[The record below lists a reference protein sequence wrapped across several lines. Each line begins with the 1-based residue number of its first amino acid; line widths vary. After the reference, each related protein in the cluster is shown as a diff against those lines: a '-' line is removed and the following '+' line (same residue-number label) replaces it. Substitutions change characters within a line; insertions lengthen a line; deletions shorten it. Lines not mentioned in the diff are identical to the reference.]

1 MRQPDSP
8 RRVLIVGPPGV
19 ATPVDEFFQD
29 ESWQCEHLHST
40 GGVLR
45 RLREQGDVDLVLLV
59 VNGDMQQQ
67 LELCRQIKLDL
78 RTASV
83 PVIFISSADS
93 DARLTALESG
103 ADDCLDL
110 QMPMRE
116 IALRIGRT
124 VRIKEAMDSLEDAR
138 AVVIAL
144 ANAIEGRDPYTG
156 GHVERVSAYCLE
168 LGRRLGLG
176 PEALGILRTGGI
188 VHDIGKIAVPDAILN
203 KPGKLTDFEMEIIKR
218 HPVVG
223 YDLLKPFRTFEHV
236 LPLVRWHHE
245 RPNGKGY
252 PDGLE
257 GDELP
262 LMPRIVAVADAFDA
276 LSTARPYRQALPV
289 ARCREILVSG
299 AQNGDFAPEVVEVF
313 GEMLDGY
320 AAPLA
325 PAGTV

>member
-8 RRVLIVGPPGV
+8 RRVLIIGQTGAAAAVN
-19 ATPVDEFFQD
+19 EFFQD
-29 ESWQCEHLHST
+29 ERWECEHLHNT
-40 GGVLR
+40 AGVLR
-45 RLREQGDVDLVLLV
+45 RLRERADVDLIVLV
-59 VNGDMQQQ
+59 VNGDLHQQ
-67 LELCRQIKLDL
+67 LELCRHIKLDL

-93 DARLTALESG
+93 DTRLAVLESG
-103 ADDCLDL
+103 ADDCFDPD
-110 QMPMRE
+110 MPPRE
-116 IALRIGRT
+116 IALRIVRT
-124 VRIKEAMDSLEDAR
+124 VRIKEAIDSLEDAR
-138 AVVIAL
+138 AVVMAL

-156 GHVERVSAYCLE
+156 GHVERVSAYCVE

-176 PEALGILRTGGI
+176 PEALGVLRTGGI
-188 VHDIGKIAVPDAILN
+188 VHDIGKIAVPDAVLN

-236 LPLVRWHHE
+236 LPMVRWHHE

-252 PDGLE
+252 PDGLK

-289 ARCREILVSG
+289 AKCRQILISG
-299 AQNGDFAPEVVEVF
+299 AQNGDFATEVVEAF
-313 GEMLDGY
+313 CQMLDGST
-320 AAPLA
+320 APLMPVGA
-325 PAGTV
+325 V